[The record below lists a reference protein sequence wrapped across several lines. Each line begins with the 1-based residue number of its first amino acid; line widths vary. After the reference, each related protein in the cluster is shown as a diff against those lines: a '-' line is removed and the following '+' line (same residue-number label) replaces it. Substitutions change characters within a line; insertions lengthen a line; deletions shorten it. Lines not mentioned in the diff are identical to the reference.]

1 MKASSTKPKRVITLE
16 LDEDEATILCSLA
29 GGIPW
34 DVDTAAGKVVYEF
47 FCELDNQL
55 PERSATFSDFFKGE
69 TTCKEV

>member
-34 DVDTAAGKVVYEF
+34 DVDTTAGKVLREF
-47 FCELDNQL
+47 FYELNDQL
-55 PERSATFSDFFKGE
+55 PEREASFSNFFQGDTK
-69 TTCKEV
+69 CKAV